1 MMSNGTGSSTMTAMA
16 RRRPDLGI
24 PQRTRPG
31 VIEVLLES
39 AEGLVQTVAVDV
51 VPPVV
56 AALDVD
62 AVVQR
67 IDIAAIL
74 ERVDLDSLLE
84 KVDINAL
91 LERVDIDALL
101 ARTEL
106 GAVASRSATA
116 VASRALDVVRSQG
129 VGLDG
134 FIGRWTARL
143 LRRAD
148 QDGPTGP
155 ALLVTDP
162 NRVTP

>member
-1 MMSNGTGSSTMTAMA
+1 MMPNGTGSSTMTVMA
-16 RRRPDLGI
+16 RRRPGLGV

-39 AEGLVQTVAVDV
+39 AEGLVQTVAVEV
-51 VPPVV
+51 VPPIV

-67 IDIAAIL
+67 VDVAAIL

-91 LERVDIDALL
+91 LERVDIDALI

-116 VASRALDVVRSQG
+116 VAGRALDVIRSQG

-148 QDGPTGP
+148 NDGPTGP
-155 ALLVTDP
+155 VLLLTNANLVTP
-162 NRVTP
+162 